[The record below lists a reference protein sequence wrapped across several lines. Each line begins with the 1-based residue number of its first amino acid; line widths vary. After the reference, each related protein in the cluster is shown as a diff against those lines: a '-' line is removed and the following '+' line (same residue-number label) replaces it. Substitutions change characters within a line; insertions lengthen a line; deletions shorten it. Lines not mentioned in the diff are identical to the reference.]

1 MPLALAINGG
11 KVTVPTIDGNV
22 AVSVPPWTSSG
33 KTLRLKGR
41 GINKGGHRGD
51 QLVRL
56 ELELPTAKDRALEDW
71 AKSRADTK
79 V

>member
-1 MPLALAINGG
+1 
-11 KVTVPTIDGNV
+11 VTVPTIDGNV
-22 AVSVPPWTSSG
+22 AVTVPAWTSSG

-56 ELELPTAKDRALEDW
+56 EIELPAGKDPALASW
-71 AKSRADTK
+71 AKGKVETK